1 MSRMTPAQRHF
12 EKAMAKKSEIENTSG
27 NFEKGSAYEL
37 IMAKLHSDV
46 LRLKQI
52 QSIELKIKAKKEI
65 LPDYQPWID
74 GVLENGKGAQDV
86 VLMTVLVWHIDVGNY
101 DDAIRIAE
109 YALQHDLVMPD
120 QYSRNLTTVLLDEIS
135 EAMLK
140 QKFETPEAIEN
151 ALAVLKKT
159 AELTESRD
167 APDQARAKFLKAL
180 AQTLLAKIGETDLT
194 NETKNDAMA
203 AKAYLNRALELD
215 AKSGVKA
222 ELKRLEKGLEAVPQG

>member
-1 MSRMTPAQRHF
+1 
-12 EKAMAKKSEIENTSG
+12 
-27 NFEKGSAYEL
+27 
-37 IMAKLHSDV
+37 
-46 LRLKQI
+46 
-52 QSIELKIKAKKEI
+52 
-65 LPDYQPWID
+65 
-74 GVLENGKGAQDV
+74 
-86 VLMTVLVWHIDVGNY
+86 
-101 DDAIRIAE
+101 
-109 YALQHDLVMPD
+109 
-120 QYSRNLTTVLLDEIS
+120 
-135 EAMLK
+135 MLK

-222 ELKRLEKGLEAVPQG
+222 ELKRLEKRLEAVPQG

>member
-222 ELKRLEKGLEAVPQG
+222 ELKRLEKRLEAVPQG